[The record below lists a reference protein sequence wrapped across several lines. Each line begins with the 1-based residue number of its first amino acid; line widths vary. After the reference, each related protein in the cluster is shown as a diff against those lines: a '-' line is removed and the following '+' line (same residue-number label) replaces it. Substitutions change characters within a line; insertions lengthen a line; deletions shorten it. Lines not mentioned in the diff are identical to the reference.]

1 MKEDCNQGTNERKN
15 ISFKKIF
22 YNIVTLI
29 LIVII
34 VFCLFKIGKIL
45 WGYYEGTKTYDNVAK
60 IAGISSKDSDHI
72 DFDKLLEK
80 NPDTKAWLKLKG
92 TNINYPILQG
102 ASNDTYL
109 YRMFDGKYNRKGSLF
124 IDYRVENPFQDFMTI
139 VYGHNMK
146 DNTMFS
152 HLMEYKNQDFY
163 KKHPKMLL
171 YTPSKNYNMYVI
183 GAMYIDA
190 AAPQYKLFFNESEKA
205 SYVNW
210 ISSNSVIKTDEVGS
224 PQDKIV
230 MLSTCTNVDE
240 NGRFI
245 VFGKLV
251 ER

>member
-1 MKEDCNQGTNERKN
+1 MRDVGSRGTKDRK
-15 ISFKKIF
+15 KKSGKNVF

-29 LIVII
+29 LVVVII
-34 VFCLFKIGKIL
+34 FCLFKIGKIL

-60 IAGISSKDSDHI
+60 IAGIGSKDSDNI
-72 DFDKLLEK
+72 DFDSLLKE

-102 ASNDTYL
+102 ATNDTYIHT
-109 YRMFDGKYNRKGSLF
+109 MFDGKYNPKGSLF
-124 IDYRVENPFQDFMTI
+124 IDYRIEHPFQDFMTI

-152 HLMEYKNQDFY
+152 HLMEYEDHDFY
-163 KKHPKMLL
+163 KKHKKMLL
-171 YTPSKNYNMYVI
+171 YTPSANYDLHVI
-183 GAMYIDA
+183 GAMYLDA
-190 AAPQYKLFFNESEKA
+190 AAPQYKLFFNESEKG

-210 ISSNSVIKTDEVGS
+210 IASNSLIKTDEVATAN
-224 PQDKIV
+224 DRIV

-240 NGRFI
+240 NGRFV

-251 ER
+251 QR

>member
-1 MKEDCNQGTNERKN
+1 MKEDGNRGMNERKN
-15 ISFKKIF
+15 TSFKKIF

-29 LIVII
+29 LIVVIA
-34 VFCLFKIGKIL
+34 FCLFKIGKIL

-72 DFDKLLEK
+72 DFDKLLKK
-80 NPDTKAWLKLKG
+80 NPDTKAWIKLKG

-109 YRMFDGKYNRKGSLF
+109 HRMFDGKYNPKGSIF
-124 IDYRVENPFQDFMTI
+124 VDYRVENPFQDFMTI

-152 HLMEYKNQDFY
+152 HLMEYEHQDFY

-171 YTPSKNYNMYVI
+171 LTPSKNYNMHII

-190 AAPQYKLFFNESEKA
+190 AAPQYKLFFNESEKT
-205 SYVNW
+205 SYLNW
-210 ISSNSVIKTDEVGS
+210 ISSNSVIKTDEVGALE
-224 PQDKIV
+224 DKIV

-240 NGRFI
+240 NGRFV

>member
-1 MKEDCNQGTNERKN
+1 MIEVGNRGTKGRKM
-15 ISFKKIF
+15 SSGKRFF

-29 LIVII
+29 LVVVI

-45 WGYYEGTKTYDNVAK
+45 WGYYEGTKTYDHVAK
-60 IAGISSKDSDHI
+60 IAGIGSKDSDHI
-72 DFDKLLEK
+72 DFDKLLSE
-80 NPDTKAWLKLKG
+80 NPDTKGWIKLKG

-102 ASNDTYL
+102 ATNDTYL
-109 YRMFDGKYNRKGSLF
+109 RRMFDGKYNPKGSIF

-152 HLMEYKNQDFY
+152 HLMEYEKQDFY
-163 KKHPKMLL
+163 KKHPTMQI
-171 YTPSKNYNMYVI
+171 YTPSANYDMHIVGSMYL
-183 GAMYIDA
+183 DA
-190 AAPQYKLFFNESEKA
+190 AAPQYKLFFNESEKQ
-205 SYVNW
+205 SYVSW
-210 ISSNSVIKTDEVGS
+210 IASNSLISTKESVS
-224 PQDKIV
+224 ARDKIV

>member
-15 ISFKKIF
+15 ISLKKIF

-210 ISSNSVIKTDEVGS
+210 ISSNSVIKTDEVAS
-224 PQDKIV
+224 AQDKIV

>member
-190 AAPQYKLFFNESEKA
+190 AAPQYKLFFNESEKS

>member
-124 IDYRVENPFQDFMTI
+124 VDYRVENPFQDFMTI

-210 ISSNSVIKTDEVGS
+210 ISSNSVIKTDEVAS